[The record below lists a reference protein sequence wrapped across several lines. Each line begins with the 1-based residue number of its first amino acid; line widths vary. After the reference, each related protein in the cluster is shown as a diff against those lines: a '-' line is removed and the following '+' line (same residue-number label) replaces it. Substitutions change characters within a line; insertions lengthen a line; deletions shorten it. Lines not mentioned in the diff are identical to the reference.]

1 MLFRSVRLQ
10 SKVDLNEIRKT
21 VEDNLGKEVILK
33 ANKGRRRIV
42 TKKGILTDAYPSV
55 FTVQVENEFDTIRTV
70 SYSYTDVLTSTV
82 ELKIC

>member
-1 MLFRSVRLQ
+1 MQ
-10 SKVDLNEIRKT
+10 SREDLNQIRKI

-33 ANKGRRRIV
+33 ANKGRKKIV
-42 TKKGILTDAYPSV
+42 TKKGILTHAYPSV
-55 FTVQVENEFDTIRTV
+55 FTVQIENEYESVRTV

>member
-1 MLFRSVRLQ
+1 MQ
-10 SKVDLNEIRKT
+10 SRDDLNQIRKV
-21 VEDNLGKEVILK
+21 VEENLGKEVILK
-33 ANKGRRRIV
+33 ANKGRKKIV

-55 FTVQVENEFDTIRTV
+55 FTVQIENEFDSVRTV

>member
-1 MLFRSVRLQ
+1 MQ
-10 SKVDLNEIRKT
+10 SKLDLNEIRKT

-42 TKKGILTDAYPSV
+42 TKKGILTEAYPSV

>member
-1 MLFRSVRLQ
+1 MVVLLEM
-10 SKVDLNEIRKT
+10 KVELNEIRKR

-33 ANKGRRRIV
+33 ANKGRKRIV

-55 FTVQVENEFDTIRTV
+55 FTVQIENEFASIRTV

>member
-1 MLFRSVRLQ
+1 MQ
-10 SKVDLNEIRKT
+10 SRKDLNQIRKI

-33 ANKGRRRIV
+33 ANKGRKKIV

-55 FTVQVENEFDTIRTV
+55 FTVQIENEYESVRTV

>member
-1 MLFRSVRLQ
+1 MQ

-33 ANKGRRRIV
+33 ANKGRKRIV

-55 FTVQVENEFDTIRTV
+55 FTVQIENEFDSIRTV

>member
-1 MLFRSVRLQ
+1 MVVRLQ

-42 TKKGILTDAYPSV
+42 TKKGILTEAYPSV

>member
-1 MLFRSVRLQ
+1 MRLQ

-70 SYSYTDVLTSTV
+70 SYSYTDVLTSAV

>member
-1 MLFRSVRLQ
+1 MQ
-10 SKVDLNEIRKT
+10 SKVDLKDIRKT

-33 ANKGRRRIV
+33 ANKGRKRIV

-55 FTVQVENEFDTIRTV
+55 FTVQVENEFDSIRTV

>member
-1 MLFRSVRLQ
+1 MQ
-10 SKVDLNEIRKT
+10 SKLDLNEIRKT

>member
-1 MLFRSVRLQ
+1 MQRKMNLTQ
-10 SKVDLNEIRKT
+10 IRQA

-33 ANKGRRRIV
+33 ANKGRKKIV
-42 TKKGILTDAYPSV
+42 TNKGILTDAYPSV
-55 FTVQVENEFDTIRTV
+55 FTVQIENEFESIRTV

>member
-1 MLFRSVRLQ
+1 MQ

-55 FTVQVENEFDTIRTV
+55 FTVQVENEFDSIRTV

>member
-1 MLFRSVRLQ
+1 MVLLQ
-10 SKVDLNEIRKT
+10 SREDLNQIRKI

-33 ANKGRRRIV
+33 ANKGRKKIV
-42 TKKGILTDAYPSV
+42 TKKGILTNAYPSV
-55 FTVQVENEFDTIRTV
+55 FTVQIENEYESVRTV

>member
-1 MLFRSVRLQ
+1 MVVRLQ

>member
-1 MLFRSVRLQ
+1 VRLQ

-42 TKKGILTDAYPSV
+42 TKKGILTEAYPSV

>member
-1 MLFRSVRLQ
+1 MRLQ

-33 ANKGRRRIV
+33 ANKGRRRII

>member
-1 MLFRSVRLQ
+1 MQ
-10 SKVDLNEIRKT
+10 SRDDLNDIRKI
-21 VEDNLGKEVILK
+21 VESNLGKEVILK
-33 ANKGRRRIV
+33 ANKGRKKIV

-55 FTVQVENEFDTIRTV
+55 FTVQIENEYESVRTV

>member
-1 MLFRSVRLQ
+1 MRLQ
-10 SKVDLNEIRKT
+10 SKLDLNEIRKT

>member
-1 MLFRSVRLQ
+1 MVLLQ
-10 SKVDLNEIRKT
+10 SREDLNQIRKI

-33 ANKGRRRIV
+33 ANKGRKKIV

-55 FTVQVENEFDTIRTV
+55 FTVQIENEYESVRTV

>member
-1 MLFRSVRLQ
+1 MEM
-10 SKVDLNEIRKT
+10 KVDLNEIRKR

-33 ANKGRRRIV
+33 ANKGRKRIV

-55 FTVQVENEFDTIRTV
+55 FTVQIENEFESIRTV

>member
-1 MLFRSVRLQ
+1 MEM
-10 SKVDLNEIRKT
+10 KVDLNEIRKR

-33 ANKGRRRIV
+33 ANKGRKRIV

-55 FTVQVENEFDTIRTV
+55 FTVQIENEFASIRTV

>member
-1 MLFRSVRLQ
+1 MVVLLQ

-33 ANKGRRRIV
+33 ANKGRKRIV

-55 FTVQVENEFDTIRTV
+55 FTVQIENEFDSIRTV

>member
-1 MLFRSVRLQ
+1 MQ

-42 TKKGILTDAYPSV
+42 TKKGILTEAYPSV

>member
-1 MLFRSVRLQ
+1 MQ
-10 SKVDLNEIRKT
+10 SREDLNQIRKI

-33 ANKGRRRIV
+33 ANKGRKKIV
-42 TKKGILTDAYPSV
+42 TKKGILTNAYPSV
-55 FTVQVENEFDTIRTV
+55 FTVQIENEYESVRTV

>member
-1 MLFRSVRLQ
+1 MQ

>member
-1 MLFRSVRLQ
+1 MRLQ

>member
-1 MLFRSVRLQ
+1 MVVLLQ
-10 SKVDLNEIRKT
+10 SRDDLNQIRKV
-21 VEDNLGKEVILK
+21 VEENLGKEVILK
-33 ANKGRRRIV
+33 ANKGRKKIV

-55 FTVQVENEFDTIRTV
+55 FTVQIENEFDSVRTV

>member
-1 MLFRSVRLQ
+1 MRLQ

-42 TKKGILTDAYPSV
+42 TKKGILTEAYPSV

>member
-1 MLFRSVRLQ
+1 MVVLLEM
-10 SKVDLNEIRKT
+10 KVDLNEIRKR

-33 ANKGRRRIV
+33 ANKGRKRIV

-55 FTVQVENEFDTIRTV
+55 FTVQIENEFASIRTV

>member
-1 MLFRSVRLQ
+1 MD
-10 SKVDLNEIRKT
+10 SKVDLNEIRRR

-33 ANKGRRRIV
+33 ANKGRKRIV
-42 TKKGILTDAYPSV
+42 TKKGILVDAYPSV
-55 FTVQVENEFDTIRTV
+55 FTVKIENEFESIRTV

>member
-1 MLFRSVRLQ
+1 MVVLLEM
-10 SKVDLNEIRKT
+10 KVDLNEIRKR

-33 ANKGRRRIV
+33 ANKGRKRIV

-55 FTVQVENEFDTIRTV
+55 FTVQIENEFESIRTV

>member
-1 MLFRSVRLQ
+1 MQ
-10 SKVDLNEIRKT
+10 SKVGLNEIRKT

>member
-1 MLFRSVRLQ
+1 MGRWCFLQ
-10 SKVDLNEIRKT
+10 SKVDLKDIRKT

-33 ANKGRRRIV
+33 ANKGRKRIV

-55 FTVQVENEFDTIRTV
+55 FTVQVENEFDSIRTV

>member
-1 MLFRSVRLQ
+1 MQ

-70 SYSYTDVLTSTV
+70 SYSYTDVLTSAV

>member
-1 MLFRSVRLQ
+1 MQ
-10 SKVDLNEIRKT
+10 SREDLNQIRKI

-33 ANKGRRRIV
+33 ANKGRKKIV

-55 FTVQVENEFDTIRTV
+55 FTVQIENEYESVRTV

>member
-1 MLFRSVRLQ
+1 MVVRLQ
-10 SKVDLNEIRKT
+10 SKLDLNEIRKT